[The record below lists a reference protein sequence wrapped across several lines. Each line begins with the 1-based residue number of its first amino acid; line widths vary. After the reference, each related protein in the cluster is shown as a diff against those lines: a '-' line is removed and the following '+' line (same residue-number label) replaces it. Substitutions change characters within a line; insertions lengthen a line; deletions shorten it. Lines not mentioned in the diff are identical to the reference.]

1 MPAKTSA
8 NVTAVAE
15 HIKDQLMQSGMSVRQ
30 LAKESGINQSHI
42 SRVLN
47 GHVGLTP
54 DFLRRLAP
62 YLVGTSYRELMRVAG
77 FIDNAGDES
86 KPETIQ
92 EVEQHISNL
101 TADLLAYLA
110 QYSELK
116 FAPATKTNA
125 PQLKSEIETQI
136 SVVKTLW
143 SAVREGEGANLL
155 GFMRDDNLLTLA
167 SDLSRLSKSQTGII
181 RALVEEF
188 RR

>member
-1 MPAKTSA
+1 MPAKSSA

-15 HIKDQLMQSGMSVRQ
+15 HIKNQLEQSGMSVRQ
-30 LAKESGINQSHI
+30 LSKESGINQSHI

-62 YLVGTSYRELMRVAG
+62 YLIGTSYRELMRVAG
-77 FIDNAGDES
+77 FIDSDNSTS
-86 KPETIQ
+86 KPESIE
-92 EVEQHISNL
+92 EVEQHISDL
-101 TADLLAYLA
+101 TAELLAYLA

-116 FAPATKTNA
+116 FTPATKTNFV
-125 PQLKSEIETQI
+125 QLKAEIDTQI
-136 SVVKTLW
+136 AVVKTLW
-143 SAVREGEGANLL
+143 SAVREGEGARLI
-155 GFMRDDNLLTLA
+155 GFIRDEDLLTLA